1 MSAFIDTSGAYALLV
16 RTEDRHAEVVRAFR
30 GLAEG
35 RRTLWTTSY
44 VIVETVALLQH
55 RIGLEPVRDFLDHF
69 VPLFSVE
76 WVSEAMHAS
85 GVARLLR
92 EDRRQLSL
100 VDCVSLE
107 CVQAHD
113 IRDALAL
120 DRHFEEVGCR
130 VLPMSRTS

>member
-1 MSAFIDTSGAYALLV
+1 MSAFVDTSAAYALLV
-16 RTEDRHAEVVRAFR
+16 RTEDSHQEVVRAFR
-30 GLAEG
+30 GLAEAG
-35 RRTLWTTSY
+35 RTLWTTSY

-55 RIGLEPVRDFLDHF
+55 RIGLQAVRDFLEDF

-76 WVSEAMHAS
+76 WVPEALHAS

-107 CVQAHD
+107 CIQAHG
-113 IRDALAL
+113 IRDVLAL
-120 DRHFEEVGCR
+120 DRHFEKAGCR